1 MSEEIEIG
9 KKNDDKLQVEFE
21 THENITNDKIREI
34 YIKLLTSYRSLLI
47 EKNKAIESLRYETLV
62 NEEQKNFI
70 EILKHTIE
78 TKLDILGLK
87 KFIKSQKNKYY
98 NENSD
103 DILVI
108 LDITNLKAEN
118 DTLRKEMI
126 SSNILINQLK
136 NEKEQIKEDYYQ
148 FIKGKQDNYD
158 ELKEN
163 LKKLENSRDESEKY
177 QEKINKLIKNS
188 EKLQLEKEGLQKK
201 INNLEKENLQFTIA
215 NLEIQNKLQYNNLK
229 DNKLTELKEKND
241 SLKGL
246 YDEISFE
253 KEKLNIDYMNLN
265 NQLKV
270 KIEEMAKLDA
280 ISKDNNDKFDNEKQ
294 LMMIENKN
302 LIQKI
307 KKIETI
313 LEEKENLL
321 EEKIQKIKE
330 LNEKYKNQEIK
341 NKELQT
347 CRQNINNDSIEFR
360 KLFEKKTTNFEKIIK
375 ELKLT
380 TENYKE
386 NIDQLTKDKEVL
398 ENVNSNST
406 ISLKACEKEKIKLE
420 EEILLLEEKNR
431 KLSLDIEELVKINKT
446 NEKERIELRNELSSI
461 NNDIRNSKEKY
472 EKDLLKK
479 NSEIKE
485 IIRKNETD
493 SIEIKIL
500 KESISSL
507 KE

>member
-1 MSEEIEIG
+1 
-9 KKNDDKLQVEFE
+9 
-21 THENITNDKIREI
+21 
-34 YIKLLTSYRSLLI
+34 
-47 EKNKAIESLRYETLV
+47 
-62 NEEQKNFI
+62 
-70 EILKHTIE
+70 
-78 TKLDILGLK
+78 
-87 KFIKSQKNKYY
+87 
-98 NENSD
+98 
-103 DILVI
+103 
-108 LDITNLKAEN
+108 
-118 DTLRKEMI
+118 
-126 SSNILINQLK
+126 
-136 NEKEQIKEDYYQ
+136 
-148 FIKGKQDNYD
+148 
-158 ELKEN
+158 
-163 LKKLENSRDESEKY
+163 
-177 QEKINKLIKNS
+177 
-188 EKLQLEKEGLQKK
+188 
-201 INNLEKENLQFTIA
+201 
-215 NLEIQNKLQYNNLK
+215 
-229 DNKLTELKEKND
+229 
-241 SLKGL
+241 
-246 YDEISFE
+246 
-253 KEKLNIDYMNLN
+253 MN
-265 NQLKV
+265 V
-270 KIEEMAKLDA
+270 
-280 ISKDNNDKFDNEKQ
+280 
-294 LMMIENKN
+294 
-302 LIQKI
+302 
-307 KKIETI
+307 
-313 LEEKENLL
+313 
-321 EEKIQKIKE
+321 
-330 LNEKYKNQEIK
+330 KYKNQEIK